1 MEQKTFTAEDFKLL
15 YEVNCND
22 KTEKKNGLTYLSWAW
37 AWAEFKKRFPTA
49 TYEIKKFDGLPY
61 LVDSATGIIVYTSVT
76 VNDLTHEM
84 WLPVMDGANK
94 AMKLEQYQYNVW
106 NRFKNQWE
114 TKTVEAA
121 TMFDI
126 NKTIMRCLTKNLAMF
141 GLGLYIYAGED
152 LPETIDIDTPAAE
165 AAAPAPAEQP
175 KPAATTRKP
184 RQKKTDDLPPDNAP
198 APAAEAAAPAA
209 QQKREVKHIAMSDT
223 DALQQIIDWT
233 MRQPNTEAAI
243 QRASIGYD
251 WEQDALDY
259 VVKSVK
265 ERFAFI
271 NDLHG
276 NQ

>member
-152 LPETIDIDTPAAE
+152 LPETIDIDTPAQT
-165 AAAPAPAEQP
+165 AAAPAEQP
-175 KPAATTRKP
+175 KPSTTTRKP
-184 RQKKTDDLPPDNAP
+184 RQKKADDLPPDNAP

-243 QRASIGYD
+243 QKISIGYD
-251 WEQDALDY
+251 WEQAALDY
-259 VVKSVK
+259 VVAQVK

-276 NQ
+276 QN

>member
-94 AMKLEQYQYNVW
+94 AMKLEQYQYQVW
-106 NRFKNQWE
+106 NRYKNQWE

-152 LPETIDIDTPAAE
+152 LPETIDIDAPAAE
-165 AAAPAPAEQP
+165 AAAPAPTEP
-175 KPAATTRKP
+175 KPATTTRKP

-223 DALQQIIDWT
+223 NALQQIIDWT

-243 QRASIGYD
+243 QKISIGYD
-251 WEQDALDY
+251 WEQTALDY
-259 VVKSVK
+259 VVAQVK

-276 NQ
+276 QN